1 MLDGQDVALMRLAYD
16 ADLGGSVPLPAGFT
30 AMTNAGLALR
40 VQNGPMIRGP
50 GIYIDQITNGFYNY
64 YESRVLATVG
74 TLNGV
79 TTATLAFSD
88 AANESASVRGLTG
101 IADQYGLLS
110 RLIAAF
116 DALVTRQGVTQVA
129 VTGNGLGGAMAQFY
143 MAAHADTATVQYR
156 ADTFGSSGAAISAG
170 ADPRINLV
178 QIADDPAVYVGQN
191 RASIPAQIQADPTLA
206 STSLFNGGQVYPGL
220 TMSDLNRSLPSFT
233 ANYVNRGN
241 LTLLPNADGSFTQPG
256 TLATATATSVGEAA
270 ATTYLSRM
278 EALTGSV
285 GDDQAPAPIT
295 ATTTGPA
302 VYRFFDTSNGSH
314 FYTSSQTER
323 DALIKTVGTP
333 LGYEG
338 FSLNAVLPA
347 NDPAAAPVFRFFDT
361 NNGSHFL
368 TASSVERDS
377 LQTTR
382 PDLTFEGIA
391 FYEHTSPGANDT
403 AVYRFFDTTTGSHFF
418 TPSQTE
424 RGSVIA
430 TRADLVNEGIAFYT
444 AKS

>member
-1 MLDGQDVALMRLAYD
+1 MLSVQDVALMRLAYD
-16 ADLGGSVPLPAGFT
+16 ADLGGSAPLPAGFT
-30 AMTNAGLALR
+30 AMTNAGLALP

-50 GIYIDQITNGFYNY
+50 GTYIDQITNGLYNY

-88 AANESASVRGLTG
+88 ATGESASVRGLTY

-170 ADPRINLV
+170 TDPRINLV

-206 STSLFNGGQVYPGL
+206 STPLFTGGQVYPGL
-220 TMSDLNRSLPSFT
+220 TTSDLNGSLPSFT
-233 ANYVNRGN
+233 TNYVNRGTV
-241 LTLLPNADGSFTQPG
+241 TLLPNADGSFTQPG
-256 TLATATATSVGEAA
+256 TLAAAAATSVGDAS
-270 ATTYLSRM
+270 ATSYLSRM
-278 EALTGSV
+278 EALTGSL
-285 GDDQAPAPIT
+285 GEDQAPAPIT
-295 ATTTGPA
+295 ATTTGVA

-314 FYTSSQTER
+314 FYTDSQAER
-323 DALIKTVGTP
+323 DTLIQTVGTP
-333 LGYEG
+333 LSYEG

-368 TASSVERDS
+368 TASTGERDG
-377 LQTTR
+377 LQATR

-391 FYEHTSPGANDT
+391 FYEHATPQANDT
-403 AVYRFFDTTTGSHFF
+403 PVYRFFDTTTGSHFF